1 MKSGGFVGNASPKLA
16 RCNYFDSCDAISSL
30 HVHVNALEEEWE
42 IGKGGKGE
50 EEEEGGA
57 EYLKISF
64 FTCTRRTERS
74 FENHRQDS
82 SSMIKKYMLYKRRRC
97 MTLRRRIRTRERAA
111 DGARRRK
118 NESFARYAK
127 IRGYVLP
134 SRHGSR
140 CSRVVERMATRVHP
154 REKPRVVIFFPA
166 RGACNPDRTS
176 LQTGGPA
183 VEQRVHRTR
192 KGRERVAQAKKKKKK
207 KKETKEKE
215 GGWGRREE
223 LSEKRSGKDRR
234 WRERE
239 REGGVGRG
247 G

>member
-1 MKSGGFVGNASPKLA
+1 MKSGGFVGNASPKLT

-82 SSMIKKYMLYKRRRC
+82 SSMIKKYILYKRRRC

-111 DGARRRK
+111 EHGARRRK

-140 CSRVVERMATRVHP
+140 CSRAVERMATRVHP
-154 REKPRVVIFFPA
+154 REKPRVVIFFPEVLATPTVPRCRLAA
-166 RGACNPDRTS
+166 RPWNRECI
-176 LQTGGPA
+176 
-183 VEQRVHRTR
+183 EQEREEKGLHRR
-192 KGRERVAQAKKKKKK
+192 KKKKRKK
-207 KKETKEKE
+207 RKRKRRRVA
-215 GGWGRREE
+215 GGGGR
-223 LSEKRSGKDRR
+223 S
-234 WRERE
+234 
-239 REGGVGRG
+239 
-247 G
+247 